1 MVYVL
6 LGDPG
11 LGKSE
16 ALGKE
21 AGAGYHT
28 SARATSGVGP
38 VCPKRTH
45 RCLSSSKASMC
56 MTLTNFAIE
65 N

>member
-11 LGKSE
+11 LGKSD

-21 AGAGYHT
+21 AGAGYRVSASDFWRWT
-28 SARATSGVGP
+28 S
-38 VCPKRTH
+38 
-45 RCLSSSKASMC
+45 LS
-56 MTLTNFAIE
+56 
-65 N
+65 